1 MLEITES
8 AADVIKTV
16 RQENDLPASAALRI
30 ELVRDQEQEGIG
42 FSFTGG
48 PREGDETIAERDD
61 FTVYLAPELSG
72 PLSGAVLDAR
82 EIEGSVQ
89 LELRDRPGA
98 GHEHHDH
105 DHEGHEH

>member
-8 AADVIKTV
+8 AVDVIKTV
-16 RQENDLPASAALRI
+16 REENQLPDSAALRI
-30 ELVRDQEQEGIG
+30 ELVQEQEQEGIG

-48 PREGDETIAERDD
+48 PQEGDQTVAEGDD
-61 FTVYLAPELSG
+61 LTVYLAQELSD
-72 PLSGAVLDAR
+72 PLSGAILDAR

-89 LELRDRPGA
+89 LELRDREGK
-98 GHEHHDH
+98 GHDHDH